1 MKSFKQLIAEVA
13 EPKSE
18 DELNFKAKH
27 EIEMI
32 DHPESEEH
40 QHTTEKKA
48 RKRLADYAK
57 GEDMTVYETKLDPV
71 DHKALKGDFED
82 REDKDIDN
90 DGKVDDSD
98 RYLHKRRQVISKAMK
113 KNMHES
119 FSVFKPMS
127 PTPGKSV
134 SNRVQVKS
142 FTTSDAMNTFL
153 AKGANALQWK
163 PTEKSGL
170 KSGTYKMD
178 MKRGSDGKPARDFIK
193 ESDDLDEDATLDQ
206 IRNIL
211 TKKNDGTKVIKD
223 KSGYFHIKY
232 KDSSHK
238 GPYHTL
244 KDVLRDLSESAFIA
258 KAAAAKKADKK
269 KFELGD
275 KKFPVTIKKDTA
287 DKIMENLRNGVIV
300 EAKMKDSEVLS
311 AAKALAKNGK
321 DAKTKSFGQGL
332 IDYYDE
338 NGSFTPAQVGGLQ
351 NIMKNASFQLAKEDT
366 EVVEG
371 FKEKISDMIRREKE
385 KSMIKEDTAKY
396 TLWDVNIGN
405 NYKKGKTSDF
415 GYRPYPVLASSK
427 EEAKKVVLDNA
438 DAILKDLKL
447 VKKTVGRAG
456 IKIDAKHIGSIEPGE
471 KRKRTSV
478 NPEGST
484 FFSPKGIM
492 TVKLKDGVILKESTN
507 LTENFK
513 QGSVLLNDGSKVVV
527 SKQNAD
533 LLNQMFDELNPKNKK
548 EMMAVAMKDK
558 SGFNEILGFAKE
570 AL

>member
-40 QHTTEKKA
+40 QHTAEKKG

-57 GEDMTVYETKLDPV
+57 GEDMTVYEKKMDPV

-98 RYLHKRRQVISKAMK
+98 RYLHKRRQAISKAMK
-113 KNMHES
+113 ENMQES

-127 PTPGKSV
+127 PAPGKSV
-134 SNRVQVKS
+134 SNRVQVKT
-142 FTTSDAMNTFL
+142 FKTSDAMNTFL
-153 AKGANALQWK
+153 AKGANATQWK

-223 KSGYFHIKY
+223 RSGYFHIKY

-244 KDVLRDLSESAFIA
+244 KDVLRGLSESAFIA

-287 DKIMENLRNGVIV
+287 DKIIESNLDRYMWKDINAALMRAGVPPTTILRVVSALKGKELKESKME
-300 EAKMKDSEVLS
+300 DSEVLS

-332 IDYYDE
+332 VDYYDE

-351 NIMKNASFQLAKEDT
+351 NIMKNASFQLAKES
-366 EVVEG
+366 V
-371 FKEKISDMIRREKE
+371 
-385 KSMIKEDTAKY
+385 
-396 TLWDVNIGN
+396 
-405 NYKKGKTSDF
+405 
-415 GYRPYPVLASSK
+415 
-427 EEAKKVVLDNA
+427 
-438 DAILKDLKL
+438 DL
-447 VKKTVGRAG
+447 
-456 IKIDAKHIGSIEPGE
+456 S
-471 KRKRTSV
+471 
-478 NPEGST
+478 
-484 FFSPKGIM
+484 
-492 TVKLKDGVILKESTN
+492 
-507 LTENFK
+507 ENFK
-513 QGSVLLNDGSKVVV
+513 QGSVSLNDGSKVVV

-558 SGFNEILGFAKE
+558 NGFNEILGFARE

>member
-1 MKSFKQLIAEVA
+1 MKNFKQLIAEVA
-13 EPKSE
+13 QPKSE

-27 EIEMI
+27 EIEMM

-40 QHTTEKKA
+40 QHTAEKKG

-57 GEDMTVYETKLDPV
+57 GEDMTVYESVKFNGLTFTDYKTFSSDREANKFLEKNDDYGIIGTKGGKVYAARLDDIGEDMTVYEKKMDPV

-98 RYLHKRRQVISKAMK
+98 RYLHKRRQAISKAMK
-113 KNMHES
+113 ENMQES

-127 PTPGKSV
+127 PAPGKSV

-142 FTTSDAMNTFL
+142 FKTSDAMNTFL
-153 AKGANALQWK
+153 AKGANATQWK
-163 PTEKSGL
+163 PTEKQGL

-178 MKRGSDGKPARDFIK
+178 MQRGNDGNPQRNFIK
-193 ESDDLDEDATLDQ
+193 ESADLSEDVVLDQ

-223 KSGYFHIKY
+223 RSGYFHIKY

-244 KDVLRDLSESAFIA
+244 NDVLRGLSESAFIA

-287 DKIMENLRNGVIV
+287 DKIIESNLDRYMWKDINAALMKAGVPPTTIMRVVSALKGKELKESKME
-300 EAKMKDSEVLS
+300 DSEVLS

-332 IDYYDE
+332 VDYYDE

-351 NIMKNASFQLAKEDT
+351 NIMKNASFQLAKES
-366 EVVEG
+366 VEL
-371 FKEKISDMIRREKE
+371 S
-385 KSMIKEDTAKY
+385 
-396 TLWDVNIGN
+396 
-405 NYKKGKTSDF
+405 
-415 GYRPYPVLASSK
+415 
-427 EEAKKVVLDNA
+427 
-438 DAILKDLKL
+438 
-447 VKKTVGRAG
+447 
-456 IKIDAKHIGSIEPGE
+456 
-471 KRKRTSV
+471 
-478 NPEGST
+478 
-484 FFSPKGIM
+484 
-492 TVKLKDGVILKESTN
+492 
-507 LTENFK
+507 ENFK
-513 QGSVLLNDGSKVVV
+513 QGSVSLNDGSKVVV

-533 LLNQMFDELNPKNKK
+533 LLNQMFDDLNPKNKK

-558 SGFNEILGFAKE
+558 GGFNEILDFARE